1 MDWDACNTVLLYN
14 LPRQTLLPAVE
25 QILQQRGIHTVN
37 VRSGCDLFRI
47 PAFLAIVDPGL
58 NQQGEPWRVD
68 RDELADYFERFKRF
82 PHIAGCYFFTR
93 TLTIDVPEIIKKRIF
108 PLPLEITENFLG
120 RLVDYSSAACS
131 RGMRSNTMH
140 T

>member
-14 LPRQTLLPAVE
+14 LPRLTLLPAVE
-25 QILQQRGIHTVN
+25 QILQQRGFHTVN

-58 NQQGEPWRVD
+58 CQQGEPWRVD
-68 RDELADYFERFKRF
+68 RDELAGCFNNIDSFN
-82 PHIAGCYFFTR
+82 HISGCYFFTR
-93 TLTIDVPEIIKKRIF
+93 RLVIEVPAVIKKRTF
-108 PLPLEITENFLG
+108 PLPLEITESFLG